1 MFWKIVLYEI
11 YSKKLHLKYQKSI
24 QILIQRC
31 QQPTPQKM
39 NELLVIKQVEWSIE
53 SVSLRCVP
61 PPRFY
66 YYFLAHLAMGHV
78 SFCHG

>member
-61 PPRFY
+61 P
-66 YYFLAHLAMGHV
+66 HV
-78 SFCHG
+78 FIIIF